1 MESLIMGK
9 IEDLLMPDEQITKKQ
24 ATVQLLVGQGGMPS
38 GDLYLTN
45 KRLIFLV
52 SRGWS
57 LVTPG
62 AGIGATDVLLSL
74 QDVKSIDKSL
84 GYIKIKA
91 DKEYAFSVSIWHT
104 GGWVNAVRQA
114 IALYPPPT
122 SQTASTP
129 PPGPSIGQV
138 RQPAQPSARRFC
150 PSCGSPVS
158 SEARFCESCGGRL
171 Q

>member
-1 MESLIMGK
+1 MGK

-24 ATVQLLVGQGGMPS
+24 TTVQLAVGQGGMPS

-91 DKEYAFSVSIWHT
+91 DKEYQFAVSTWHT
-104 GGWVNAVRQA
+104 GGWVDAVREA
-114 IALYPPPT
+114 IELYPPPT

-138 RQPAQPSARRFC
+138 RQPTQPSSRRFC